1 LEQKVIKKFA
11 SIPGMSTKAVI
22 GRVIT
27 KNLLNSAHPNAIYG
41 KSTGSAL
48 KMSLWR
54 DKQKEN
60 PTPPLLKSYSHLR
73 KTEIPDNLSKI
84 ANFTS

>member
-1 LEQKVIKKFA
+1 
-11 SIPGMSTKAVI
+11 M
-22 GRVIT
+22 
-27 KNLLNSAHPNAIYG
+27 
-41 KSTGSAL
+41 STGSAL